1 MAHGNELVRTLY
13 VRESDLDREATP
25 DETRIHFT

>member
-1 MAHGNELVRTLY
+1 MANGHDFVRTLY
-13 VRESDLDREATP
+13 VRESDLYREATP